1 MRLKGKKAVITGGGR
16 GIGASVAEEL
26 ARQGCEVVVAA
37 RTLCQLEAVVEAIK
51 SAGGV
56 AHAVECD
63 VTDPDS
69 VAEMAMQAKELMGSV
84 HILVNNAGIASSAP
98 LKSLT
103 LQEWNRILSV
113 NTTGTYLCTQ
123 AFLPA
128 MSDQKWGRVINVAS
142 VAGQAGAK
150 YISAYSSSKHAVI
163 GFTRCIAL
171 EVAPKGVTVN
181 AVCPGYVDT
190 DLTGETVDR
199 IIEKTGMTEQDAI
212 ESLARTNPQHRLIQ
226 PDEVAYL
233 VLCLCDERARGIN
246 GQAINIDGGGMA

>member
-103 LQEWNRILSV
+103 LQEWNRILS
-113 NTTGTYLCTQ
+113 
-123 AFLPA
+123 
-128 MSDQKWGRVINVAS
+128 
-142 VAGQAGAK
+142 
-150 YISAYSSSKHAVI
+150 
-163 GFTRCIAL
+163 
-171 EVAPKGVTVN
+171 
-181 AVCPGYVDT
+181 
-190 DLTGETVDR
+190 
-199 IIEKTGMTEQDAI
+199 
-212 ESLARTNPQHRLIQ
+212 
-226 PDEVAYL
+226 
-233 VLCLCDERARGIN
+233 
-246 GQAINIDGGGMA
+246 

>member
-1 MRLKGKKAVITGGGR
+1 MRLKGKKAVVTGGGR

-51 SAGGV
+51 SADGV

-69 VAEMAMQAKELMGSV
+69 VARMAMQAKELMGSV

>member
-1 MRLKGKKAVITGGGR
+1 MRLKGKKAVVTGGGR
-16 GIGASVAEEL
+16 GIGAAVAEEL

-37 RTLCQLEAVVEAIK
+37 RTLCQLESVVEAIK
-51 SAGGV
+51 GPGGV

-69 VAEMAMQAKELMGSV
+69 VAAMAMQAKELMGSV

-246 GQAINIDGGGMA
+246 GQAINIDGGGLA